1 MHHST
6 LNQLLKACHQLITGI
21 GIYLHLA
28 PENAG
33 TKVEERVLQ

>member
-6 LNQLLKACHQLITGI
+6 LNQLLKACHQLIT